1 MRFLSLLTLFWQVF
15 WLEAQRIFRTF
26 CHFSSELE
34 SSTMAGGRNNL
45 GRNHTD
51 GGVNSGRNHGGAHGG
66 GRGPGGLGG
75 GRGGQHD
82 PNVAAD
88 PNDSLVELADGS
100 FMLCDSTRAPDGS
113 GQAITVIAR
122 ARDVLREYQGH
133 VRLLREFN
141 NGVID
146 ALPPGEA
153 GEAGLFGH
161 FQLFHNEV
169 GGFVARWGGA
179 ALPDY
184 VRWDVQEFE
193 REILGFPEGLVTRF
207 DDSVRGGLALVFRLD
222 DDEMGPNVLWFI
234 NLGGRNDG
242 NGPGDAGEDGDAG
255 FAFPVNLT

>member
-1 MRFLSLLTLFWQVF
+1 M
-15 WLEAQRIFRTF
+15 AQR
-26 CHFSSELE
+26 S
-34 SSTMAGGRNNL
+34 NNL
-45 GRNHTD
+45 GSNHTD
-51 GGVNSGRNHGGAHGG
+51 GGVNSGRIRGG
-66 GRGPGGLGG
+66 GQGPGDLGG
-75 GRGGQHD
+75 DRSGQHD

-88 PNDSLVELADGS
+88 PNDSLVVLSDGS
-100 FMLCDSTRAPDGS
+100 FMLCDFTRAPDGS
-113 GQAITVIAR
+113 GQAITVIAHS
-122 ARDVLREYQGH
+122 RDVLREYQGH

-193 REILGFPEGLVTRF
+193 REFLGFPEGLVTRF

-222 DDEMGPNVLWFI
+222 EDEMGPNVLWFI
-234 NLGGRNDG
+234 NLGGGYDGNDG
-242 NGPGDAGEDGDAG
+242 NGPGDAGADGETG
-255 FAFPVNLT
+255 FAFPVHLI